1 MGAVAT
7 AGTDVT
13 GAQGDVDEAEKSVGA
28 VFDDAMGGREDVLVA
43 DERPTAGEIF
53 PAGILNEEVSH
64 PRELVEQQ
72 IRPSALN
79 RSCCTYKY

>member
-1 MGAVAT
+1 
-7 AGTDVT
+7 
-13 GAQGDVDEAEKSVGA
+13 
-28 VFDDAMGGREDVLVA
+28 MGGREDVLVA

-64 PRELVEQQ
+64 PQELVEQQ